1 MITVN
6 AIGDT
11 CPIPVVKTKKAIEAL
26 TQPDTVETLVDNEIA
41 VENLKKM
48 AAQKGYS
55 CDSNKLDDGSYSVK
69 LTIETLNTGA
79 FSDTDEA
86 SQYTC
91 RPATDNRVVVIRS
104 SYMGEGSEELGS
116 VLIKGFIYAL
126 SQQDNPPETMLF
138 YNGGAKLTC
147 EGSESLEDLKE
158 LKSRGVKI
166 LTCGTCLNYYE
177 LSDKLAVGEV
187 TNMYDI
193 AEKMAAA
200 SLICLLYTS
209 DAADE

>member
-26 TQPDTVETLVDNEIA
+26 TQPDTVEILVDNEVA

-48 AAQKGYS
+48 AVQKGYS
-55 CDSNKLDDGSYSVK
+55 CDSSKLDDGSYSVK
-69 LTIETLNTGA
+69 LTIEAVNADEL
-79 FSDTDEA
+79 SDTDEA

-91 RPATDNRVVVIRS
+91 RPAADNRVVVIRS
-104 SYMGEGSEELGS
+104 SYMGEGSEELGK

-147 EGSESLEDLKE
+147 VVVIILVGIIVIIKVCSHAQASSICDV
-158 LKSRGVKI
+158 SRISIFPV
-166 LTCGTCLNYYE
+166 CLFTTTI
-177 LSDKLAVGEV
+177 SFGFIV
-187 TNMYDI
+187 YD
-193 AEKMAAA
+193 
-200 SLICLLYTS
+200 TS
-209 DAADE
+209 DNRSCQ

>member
-26 TQPDTVETLVDNEIA
+26 TQPDTVETLVDNEVA

-48 AAQKGYS
+48 AVQKGYRLS
-55 CDSNKLDDGSYSVK
+55 LVGSEMCIRDSYSVK
-69 LTIETLNTGA
+69 LTIEAVNADEL
-79 FSDTDEA
+79 SDTDEA
-86 SQYTC
+86 LQYTC
-91 RPATDNRVVVIRS
+91 RPAADNRVVVIRS
-104 SYMGEGSEELGS
+104 SYMGEGSEELGK

-193 AEKMAAA
+193 AEKMAGA
-200 SLICLLYTS
+200 SLIVS
-209 DAADE
+209 P

>member
-26 TQPDTVETLVDNEIA
+26 TQPDTVETLVDNEVA

-48 AAQKGYS
+48 AVQKGYS
-55 CDSNKLDDGSYSVK
+55 CDSSKLDDGSYSVK
-69 LTIETLNTGA
+69 LTIEALNTETL
-79 FSDTDEA
+79 SDTDEA
-86 SQYTC
+86 LQYTC
-91 RPATDNRVVVIRS
+91 RPAADNRVVVIRS

-138 YNGGAKLTC
+138 YNGGATLTT
-147 EGSESLEDLKE
+147 EDSDSLEDLKSLE
-158 LKSRGVKI
+158 AQGVEI
-166 LTCGTCLNYYE
+166 MTCGTCLDYYG
-177 LSDKLAVGEV
+177 LKDKLAVGTV
-187 TNMYDI
+187 TNMYSI
-193 AEKMAAA
+193 VETMAKAGRIVRP
-200 SLICLLYTS
+200 S
-209 DAADE
+209 

>member
-69 LTIETLNTGA
+69 LTIETLTQER
-79 FSDTDEA
+79 FRIQT
-86 SQYTC
+86 
-91 RPATDNRVVVIRS
+91 
-104 SYMGEGSEELGS
+104 
-116 VLIKGFIYAL
+116 
-126 SQQDNPPETMLF
+126 
-138 YNGGAKLTC
+138 KLHSTHA
-147 EGSESLEDLKE
+147 GRLQITESL
-158 LKSRGVKI
+158 
-166 LTCGTCLNYYE
+166 
-177 LSDKLAVGEV
+177 
-187 TNMYDI
+187 
-193 AEKMAAA
+193 
-200 SLICLLYTS
+200 
-209 DAADE
+209 

>member
-1 MITVN
+1 M
-6 AIGDT
+6 
-11 CPIPVVKTKKAIEAL
+11 
-26 TQPDTVETLVDNEIA
+26 DNEVA

-55 CDSNKLDDGSYSVK
+55 CDSSKLDDGSYSVK
-69 LTIETLNTGA
+69 LTIEAVNADEL
-79 FSDTDEA
+79 SDTDEA
-86 SQYTC
+86 LQCTC
-91 RPATDNRVVVIRS
+91 RPTADNRVVVIRS

-193 AEKMAAA
+193 AEKMAGA
-200 SLICLLYTS
+200 SLIVS
-209 DAADE
+209 P